1 VPRTIIYSRPVGG
14 EQPQDEEGRIYAG
27 TTTSSGSAEEVIST
41 AGDGLSTRLT
51 KYIPGETLAF
61 VLPFCSV
68 DGVKDGHVV
77 GAVAV
82 GALGQVLW
90 LHHQGSQL
98 ATTDRPTFRF
108 YLFALVAYAAWVL
121 GTVPHVH
128 EICRIDQ
135 TTAALILLA
144 AAYLLPLIDPKT
156 HEIFDPAPPLE
167 YLTR

>member
-1 VPRTIIYSRPVGG
+1 LPRTIIYSRPVGG
-14 EQPQDEEGRIYAG
+14 EQPRNEEGRVYAG
-27 TTTSSGSAEEVIST
+27 TTSPEDTEEVTST

-77 GAVAV
+77 AAVAV

-98 ATTDRPTFRF
+98 APTDRPTFRF
-108 YLFALVAYAAWVL
+108 YFLALVAYAAWVL

-128 EICRIDQ
+128 ELCHIDQ
-135 TTAALILLA
+135 TTAALVLLA
-144 AAYLLPLIDPKT
+144 VAYLLPLIDPKT
-156 HEIFDPAPPLE
+156 HEIFDPTPEPN